1 MQEKKR
7 KRYTKLVI
15 NETSGVDRPAQ
26 EPALAVALV
35 KRAPQDPEPEASASD
50 ASASQPPAGDGA
62 SNDNGEPMSE
72 DTTKATGESNPF
84 AEEMKAMQERM
95 AKMEQE
101 LSRQRK
107 MYGMNDKQKAHF
119 EQLEG
124 AAAEAFIEAAPE
136 KRAEIVEA
144 AKAADAVIYK
154 SADGIEYRKSD
165 DPRLVALAKQADERE
180 RELAKAR
187 EERASEVYKARAKEE
202 LSHLPGEAA
211 DQIALLKAIDGIGD
225 EEVRARVLEMIKAN
239 DADLAKSFDRAG
251 RNGQAPTASDPEE
264 KLDALAKR
272 FQQEHKVGY
281 FEAYKSVLNTP
292 EGQRLQTEQVTEQE
306 KSYTR

>member
-35 KRAPQDPEPEASASD
+35 KRAPEPTEPGASPSEDPATLT
-50 ASASQPPAGDGA
+50 PAGDGA
-62 SNDNGEPMSE
+62 NDNGEPMSE
-72 DTTKATGESNPF
+72 ETTKATGESNPF
-84 AEEMKAMQERM
+84 AEQMKAMQERM

-101 LSRQRK
+101 LQRQRK
-107 MYGMNDKQKAHF
+107 MYGMNDQQKAYF

-124 AAAEAFIEAAPE
+124 ADADAFVEATPE
-136 KRAEIVEA
+136 KRAELVEA
-144 AKAADAVIYK
+144 TKAADAVVYK

-187 EERASEVYKARAKEE
+187 DERAAEVYKARAKEE
-202 LSHLPGEAA
+202 LAHLPGETS

-225 EEVRARVLEMIKAN
+225 EEVRARVLEMVKAN
-239 DADLAKSFDRAG
+239 DADLAKSYERAG
-251 RNGQAPTASDPEE
+251 RNGQAPSTSDPEE
-264 KLDALAKR
+264 QLDALAKR

-292 EGQRLQTEQVTEQE
+292 EGQRLQTEQVAEQE